1 MRPAPLV
8 AIAAAL
14 LTALPAAAQTV
25 SDACDWRASPVN
37 IAEPWEAHSRS
48 FANGAI
54 RIALLDTEEPACCA
68 FHLLVLSPPGSDEGP
83 GWRQCHIVT
92 DTAEGQGFMT
102 IDFPAITASYDPARG
117 LRLDVPFRRY
127 SDDGRGQPGSLA
139 VRINQATGSV
149 VLE

>member
-1 MRPAPLV
+1 MRSPIL
-8 AIAAAL
+8 AAAL
-14 LTALPAAAQTV
+14 ALALPATGQTV

-37 IAEPWEAHSRS
+37 IAEPWEARSRS

-68 FHLLVLSPPGSDEGP
+68 FHLLILSPSGHEEGP

-92 DTAEGQGFMT
+92 DTAQGLGFMS
-102 IDFPAITASYDPARG
+102 IDFSAIAASYDPARG

-127 SDDGRGQPGSLA
+127 SDDGIGHPGSLA
-139 VRINQATGSV
+139 VWINQASGAV